1 MSRLRMVLVPR
12 GRSAA
17 QVALVLV
24 ALQNGAHLLVQHA
37 VKPAQA
43 QGDVFVDRTLRY
55 AERLR
60 RRADGGVRLRYVF
73 AEAHRALFGIAFHT
87 HSSHWS
93 FLMGM
98 PRAARI

>member
-1 MSRLRMVLVPR
+1 MILLIYVSNKRSKIHSVAMSRLRMVLVPR

-43 QGDVFVDRTLRY
+43 QGDVFVYRYYLLR
-55 AERLR
+55 
-60 RRADGGVRLRYVF
+60 
-73 AEAHRALFGIAFHT
+73 
-87 HSSHWS
+87 
-93 FLMGM
+93 
-98 PRAARI
+98 